1 MNLKSCT
8 VADTNRRKLE
18 IEIDAASFEAAVAVA
33 YRKNVGKFSV
43 PGFRKGKAPRH
54 IIEKMYGAEFFYED
68 AVNAIYPDALEAAI
82 KEAELEYVDDNI
94 DLDVV
99 SISKEEGLVFTAVVT
114 VKPEVKMGEY
124 KGLKVERKA
133 VEITDEAVES
143 EFERVRERDARIVD
157 VEDRPAQ
164 NGDTAVFDFAGYV
177 DDVAFEGGSAENY
190 SLELGS
196 GQFIPGF
203 EEQMVG
209 HSAGEE
215 FDVNVI
221 FPEEYHAEELK
232 GKPAVF
238 KIKLH
243 SLSTKELPEADDEYA
258 KDKDFDTLAD
268 YKADI
273 RKHLEE
279 HAEEHAKAEIDE
291 KLIDALIDILEAEI
305 PEAMYERRIDH
316 NVQEFAYRLQSQG
329 LDLNTYMQ
337 YMGGDVSALR
347 DQMRPAAEHQVKMRL
362 ALEYIV
368 KAENITVT
376 DEDLD
381 AEYTKIA
388 EAYSMDVE
396 AVKNAIPAADLTG
409 DLAVEKAMTFVRDNA
424 VITVVDE
431 DADETADNE

>member
-1 MNLKSCT
+1 MSLKSCT

-18 IEIDAASFEAAVAVA
+18 IEVSAEAFEAACAAA
-33 YRKNVGKFSV
+33 YRKNVGRINI

-54 IIEKMYGAEFFYED
+54 IIERMYGTEFFYED
-68 AVNAIYPDALEAAI
+68 AVNAIYPDELEAAI
-82 KEAELEYVDDNI
+82 KEAEIEYVDDNI

-99 SISKEEGLVFTAVVT
+99 SVGKDGLVFTAVVT
-114 VKPEVKMGEY
+114 VKPEVKVGQY
-124 KGLKVERKA
+124 KGLKATRKA
-133 VEITDEAVES
+133 VEIADEAVDA
-143 EFERVRERDARIVD
+143 EFDRIRERDARIID
-157 VEDRPAQ
+157 IEDRPAQ
-164 NGDTAVFDFAGYV
+164 LGDTAVFDFAGYV
-177 DDVAFEGGSAENY
+177 DDVAFEGGTAENY
-190 SLELGS
+190 SLVLGS

-203 EEQMVG
+203 EDQMVG
-209 HSAGEE
+209 HSIGEE
-215 FDVNVI
+215 FDVNVT

-232 GKPAVF
+232 GKAAVF

-243 SLSTKELPEADDEYA
+243 ALSAKELPEADDEYA

-291 KLIDALIDILEAEI
+291 QLIDALIEQLEAEI
-305 PEAMYERRIDH
+305 PQAMFERRIDH
-316 NVQEFAYRLQSQG
+316 SIQEFGYRLQAQG

-347 DQMRPAAEHQVKMRL
+347 EQMRPGAEHQVKMRL

-368 KAENITVT
+368 KAEGITVT
-376 DEDLD
+376 EEDLD

-388 EAYSMDVE
+388 EAYGMEVE
-396 AVKNAIPAADLTG
+396 AVKNAIAAEDLTG

-424 VITVVDE
+424 EITVTE
-431 DADETADNE
+431 DDETADNE

>member
-1 MNLKSCT
+1 MTLKSCT

-18 IEIDAASFEAAVAVA
+18 IEIDAASFEAAVAAA
-33 YRKNVGKFSV
+33 YRKNVGKFSI

-54 IIEKMYGAEFFYED
+54 IIEKMYGAEFFYEE

-82 KEAELEYVDDNI
+82 KEAELDYVDDNI

-133 VEITDEAVES
+133 VEITDEAVEG
-143 EFERVRERDARIVD
+143 EFERVRARDARIVD
-157 VEDRPAQ
+157 VDDRPAQ

-177 DDVAFEGGSAENY
+177 DDVAFEGGTAENY

-215 FDVNVI
+215 FDVNVT
-221 FPEEYHAEELK
+221 FPEEYHAAELA

-305 PEAMYERRIDH
+305 PEAMFERRIDH
-316 NVQEFAYRLQSQG
+316 NIQEFGYRLQSQG

-347 DQMRPAAEHQVKMRL
+347 DQMRPGAEHQVKMRL

-376 DEDLD
+376 DEDLE

-388 EAYSMDVE
+388 EAYGMEVE

-409 DLAVEKAMTFVRDNA
+409 DLAVEKAMAFVRDNA
-424 VITVVDE
+424 VITVVD
-431 DADETADNE
+431 DDETADNE